1 MHLQSSHD
9 LAESL
14 RTTLRRLEEDFPH
27 PEDDPP
33 MDEMRRILLERIAE
47 VEVQESEEEL
57 W

>member
-47 VEVQESEEEL
+47 VEVQESEEEF
-57 W
+57 